1 MASHTPRKRRTWR
14 QRTGTVA
21 VYTAIFTVV
30 GTLSFGAILAYRRL
44 SIPLADR
51 ISTNPIL
58 SVRPT
63 MVPVWVDPV
72 ILEPAALFG
81 LYPIPL
87 VAAIGLWVGSVI
99 AVTLGAGLAWWWT
112 DPNTSARL
120 PPLSRLGYLVG
131 YAFVTVAIVH
141 VLAPPLRELGT
152 EVSEAELTLLI
163 GVPIIATLL
172 WIGVT
177 LGILAISLVSVRRGT
192 DASLWSMSLSRFEYV
207 AIYAGAI
214 VVALLAMALGS
225 WSTPRLAQVSWVG
238 IAGVLGIVAVVV
250 VAGRLF
256 VAPVTIIRDGR
267 GPIEAIRWSNTS
279 IANSGMTTRTVLI
292 VFWVGV
298 FVRWAAHLTTVAS
311 NPVVGL
317 ALATVVGT
325 ALVGSLHA
333 LLMAYVYRDVQR
345 DVTSRSSITEL
356 E

>member
-1 MASHTPRKRRTWR
+1 MSSHTPRKRRTWR
-14 QRTGTVA
+14 QRTGAVA

-87 VAAIGLWVGSVI
+87 VAAIGLWVGPVI
-99 AVTLGAGLAWWWT
+99 AVTLGAGLVWWWS

-131 YAFVTVAIVH
+131 YAFVTVGVVH
-141 VLAPPLRELGT
+141 VLTPPLRELGT
-152 EVSEAELTLLI
+152 EISETELTLLI
-163 GVPIIATLL
+163 GVLIVATLL
-172 WIGVT
+172 WIGI
-177 LGILAISLVSVRRGT
+177 ILAIALVSVWRGK
-192 DASLWSMSLSRFEYV
+192 DASLWSMPLSRFEYA

-225 WSTPRLAQVSWVG
+225 WSTPRLEQVSWVG
-238 IAGVLGIVAVVV
+238 IAGALGIVAVVV

-267 GPIEAIRWSNTS
+267 GPIEAIRWSNSS

-333 LLMAYVYRDVQR
+333 LLMVYVYRDVQR